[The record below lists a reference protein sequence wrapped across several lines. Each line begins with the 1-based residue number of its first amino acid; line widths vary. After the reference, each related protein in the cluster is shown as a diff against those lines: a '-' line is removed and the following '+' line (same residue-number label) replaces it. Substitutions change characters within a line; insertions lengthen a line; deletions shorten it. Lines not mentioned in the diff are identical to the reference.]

1 MKNYLIG
8 FFLILSVIILY
19 LILFSQSSL
28 FSFFN
33 LRKEFK
39 ENKNILNTLQKESED
54 LQGKIKKL
62 KNNDLE
68 YLDHLARDKHEMS
81 KPEEII
87 IFNNK

>member
-81 KPEEII
+81 KPNEII

>member
-8 FFLILSVIILY
+8 FFLILSIAIIY
-19 LILFSQSSL
+19 LIFFSQSSL

-33 LRKEFK
+33 LRNELK
-39 ENKNILNTLQKESED
+39 ENKNILNTLEEQTKD
-54 LQGKIKKL
+54 LQGNIKKL

-68 YLDHLARDKHEMS
+68 YLDELARDKHEMS
-81 KPEEII
+81 KPNEII

>member
-8 FFLILSVIILY
+8 FFLILSIAIIY
-19 LILFSQSSL
+19 LIFFSQSSL

-33 LRKEFK
+33 LRNELK
-39 ENKNILNTLQKESED
+39 ENKNILNTLEEQTRD
-54 LQGKIKKL
+54 LQGNIKKL

-68 YLDHLARDKHEMS
+68 YLDELARDKHEMS
-81 KPEEII
+81 KPNEII